1 MPDVPI
7 SYYTTLTA
15 ILFSL
20 GVIGVIIKRNPLVM
34 FMSVELMLN
43 AVNLSFI
50 TFSRYLDNL
59 DGQVFS
65 FLVIT
70 VAAAEVAIGLA
81 IIVALYRN
89 KVEVDIDNA
98 NLMKE

>member
-1 MPDVPI
+1 MPEVPI

-15 ILFSL
+15 ILFAI
-20 GVIGVIIKRNPLVM
+20 GTIGVIIKRNPLVM
-34 FMSVELMLN
+34 FMSIELMLN

-50 TFSRYLDNL
+50 TFSRYMHNL
-59 DGQVFS
+59 DGQIYA
-65 FLVIT
+65 FLIIA

-89 KVEVDIDNA
+89 KVEVDIDRA